1 MTVRVIFLSIN
12 SNNELQRGRGKKEAQ
27 RNSSLLFHA
36 QRFKKVIKNSFKRHS
51 PPWTRFHALRNIEI
65 AFNRSRERFAS
76 VTDLDLSRCIII
88 SREVKKKNRD
98 TTINSAH
105 RLAGDWIDRCR
116 FFPPAEKSD
125 RGEGKKEREKNLA
138 AITPLNFPRWGEQLS
153 QTLLFENWIRTS
165 VNGGGGGLFRSRFNG
180 KYTVR
185 RETAERRLRGE
196 AAYSRL
202 RHCET
207 PSADHQPQL
216 RDTTDVDQAGTPF
229 RSAFPDTISI
239 GILSLPFPSTDGR
252 CCSNRTWFL
261 SPLPL

>member
-1 MTVRVIFLSIN
+1 M
-12 SNNELQRGRGKKEAQ
+12 EEEKKEAQ

-36 QRFKKVIKNSFKRHS
+36 QCFKKVIKNSFKRHS

-76 VTDLDLSRCIII
+76 VTDLSRWIII

>member
-1 MTVRVIFLSIN
+1 M
-12 SNNELQRGRGKKEAQ
+12 
-27 RNSSLLFHA
+27 
-36 QRFKKVIKNSFKRHS
+36 IKNSFKRHS

-76 VTDLDLSRCIII
+76 VTDLSRWIII

-261 SPLPL
+261 SPLPPLVFPMSERRWIFEGKKINFESSIIVSSCICMWKYFCIF